1 MVALKVERD
10 ISLHH
15 ADIADYHCLHVFRIA
30 SLLVAFS
37 GLAAVKGTKEVRILT
52 EYESLGNNLIL
63 SKSPLAI
70 CKDNPKNEFKMQRN
84 LVHDICNY
92 NFKILLYYS

>member
-15 ADIADYHCLHVFRIA
+15 ADVADRHCLHVFRIA

-37 GLAAVKGTKEVRILT
+37 GLAAVKGTKEISILT
-52 EYESLGNNLIL
+52 EYESLGDNLIL
-63 SKSPLAI
+63 SESPLAI
-70 CKDNPKNEFKMQRN
+70 CKDNPKNKFKKWST
-84 LVHDICNY
+84 LIHT
-92 NFKILLYYS
+92 